1 MHIRSLHVVV
11 STALCCTVM
20 SLSLALAG
28 FLYERHAD
36 QQAETQSMLV
46 LIKARGELSE
56 RLGDAPAPRIRERLK
71 ELGKESDTELHLR
84 MPDGTVLG
92 SAASPAA
99 PPKELKRRLSA
110 PVGGTGAQGMPP
122 QRLRVRGSGASGP
135 EVWATWW
142 SGKSGWSALWATR
155 TSEGPRN
162 SVLTVWGVLLIAWP
176 FCLGLCVLPVLAMRH
191 RTRAASRRLGE
202 TLRALSRGEFHARV
216 EPLAAGHE
224 LNQLGYRTNEL
235 ADSVQ
240 TTLERHRTFLADVAH
255 QLRNP
260 MVALRLRVE
269 NLRPYL
275 PDTAVERQARIL
287 SDVDRLH
294 RTLTDML
301 EHARSMPSDHTAQ
314 VVNVCEVVEECV
326 RGWASV
332 AEQNCVQLK
341 VSMPRQA
348 WALSRSGAVEQALHV
363 LLDNAL
369 KFSPENSAI
378 RINVLTD
385 NKLLTV
391 QVHDEGPGLTGRK
404 PGEGPRG
411 GVNGTTA
418 KSGGGIGLSI
428 ARKLIESS
436 GGRLNLSPGVP
447 TGLLAELH
455 LLGAVPTPDPDSA
468 DTTPPPTSGAPQAD
482 LVAGARTS
490 PGTPSAEGAQR

>member
-1 MHIRSLHVVV
+1 MHIRTLHVAVA
-11 STALCCTVM
+11 TALACAVM
-20 SLSLALAG
+20 TFSLALAG
-28 FLYERHAD
+28 VLYEKEAD
-36 QQAETQSMLV
+36 QKAESRLMQVMV
-46 LIKARGELSE
+46 KAQGELSG
-56 RLGDAPAPRIRERLK
+56 RLGDAPAARIRQRLA
-71 ELGKESDTELHLR
+71 ELGEESDADLHLR
-84 MPDGTVLG
+84 TPDGKVLG
-92 SAASPAA
+92 SAAQSPSVTA
-99 PPKELKRRLSA
+99 ELKRRLA
-110 PVGGTGAQGMPP
+110 VPAKEPDVEVVPP
-122 QRLRVRGSGASGP
+122 ERLRARGSGPS
-135 EVWATWW
+135 VWATWW
-142 SGKSGWSALWATR
+142 QGESGRSVLWATQ
-155 TSEGPRN
+155 TSDGPRN
-162 SVLTVWGVLLIAWP
+162 DVLTVWGMLLVAWP
-176 FCLGLCVLPVLAMRH
+176 FCLTLCVLPVVAVRH
-191 RTRAASRRLGE
+191 RTHAASRKLGE
-202 TLRALSRGEFHARV
+202 TLRALSQGEFHARV

-224 LNQLGYRTNEL
+224 LNQLRHRTNEL
-235 ADSVQ
+235 AGTVQ
-240 TTLERHRTFLADVAH
+240 STLERHRTFLADVAH

-369 KFSPENSAI
+369 KYSPENTVI

-391 QVHDEGPGLTGRK
+391 QVHDQGPGLTGRK
-404 PGEGPRG
+404 PAQAPHGEVG
-411 GVNGTTA
+411 GVPS
-418 KSGGGIGLSI
+418 KPGGIGLSI

-436 GGRLNLSPGVP
+436 GGRLNLSPGDP
-447 TGLLAELH
+447 EGLLAELH
-455 LLGAVPTPDPDSA
+455 LLGAVPTPDPESA
-468 DTTPPPTSGAPQAD
+468 DTALPPSGT
-482 LVAGARTS
+482 RTR
-490 PGTPSAEGAQR
+490 PGTQPAEEATR